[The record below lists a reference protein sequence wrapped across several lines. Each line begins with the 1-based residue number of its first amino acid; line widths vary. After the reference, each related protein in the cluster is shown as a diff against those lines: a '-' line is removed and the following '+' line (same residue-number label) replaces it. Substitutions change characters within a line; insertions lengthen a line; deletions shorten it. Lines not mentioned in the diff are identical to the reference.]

1 MTDYLKRHVWLVIL
15 AGFLVGSLG
24 MGIRQN
30 LGQFLPAITAD
41 LGFGRE
47 TFAFAMALQNILW
60 GVFTPFFGAI
70 ADKYGS
76 GKVIALGGAVYAGG
90 LYVMANAETAFG
102 INVGAGM
109 LIGFGQ
115 AATGFSVILATVARK
130 VSPAKRSLALGITSA
145 GGSFGQFYMAP
156 ISQTFLESYGW
167 SMALVYIAGLSVIM
181 VLLATAL
188 TGNSS
193 DSSEGDPNQ
202 TLSQAVSEAA
212 GHKDYWL
219 LSAGFFV
226 CGFQVAFVAV
236 HLPAFL
242 QDLNFTATVGATAI
256 GLIGLFNVAGTYA
269 CGVLGGRYSKK
280 YLLSGLYLLRSVV
293 IALFLVVPPT
303 ELSVYVFS
311 SALGLLW
318 LGTVPLT
325 SGLVAQIYG
334 VRYMGTLFGGVF
346 FIHQL
351 GSFIGIW
358 WGGYA
363 FDTTGSY
370 DRVWI
375 ASIILGIV
383 AAALHMPIVEKALK
397 PAPQRA

>member
-1 MTDYLKRHVWLVIL
+1 MTDYLKRHVWLVIF
-15 AGFLVGSLG
+15 AGFMVGSLG

-30 LGQFLPAITAD
+30 FGQFLPAMTAD
-41 LGFGRE
+41 LGFGRQ
-47 TFAFAMALQNILW
+47 TFGFAMALQNVLW
-60 GVFTPFFGAI
+60 GIFTPFVGAV

-76 GKVIALGGAVYAGG
+76 GRMIALGGAVYAAG

-102 INVGAGM
+102 VNMGAGV

-115 AATGFSVILATVARK
+115 AATGFSVVLAAVARK
-130 VSPAKRSLALGITSA
+130 VSPAKRSIALGITSA

-156 ISQTFLESYGW
+156 ISQGFLEAYGW
-167 SMALVYIAGLSVIM
+167 STALIFIAGLSAIM

-193 DSSEGDPNQ
+193 ETSEGDPTQ
-202 TLSQAVSEAA
+202 TISDAIREASR
-212 GHKDYWL
+212 HKDYWF

-256 GLIGLFNVAGTYA
+256 GLIGLFNVIGTYS

-280 YLLSGLYLLRSVV
+280 YLLSTLYLLRSIT

-303 ELSVYVFS
+303 EFTVYVFA

-325 SGLVAQIYG
+325 SGLVALIFG

-346 FIHQL
+346 FTHQL
-351 GSFIGIW
+351 GSFIGVW

-370 DRVWI
+370 DNVWI
-375 ASIILGIV
+375 ASIILGV
-383 AAALHMPIVEKALK
+383 AAAVLHMPIVE
-397 PAPQRA
+397 RAIRPLQQET

>member
-1 MTDYLKRHVWLVIL
+1 MIDYLKRHVWLVIL

-30 LGQFLPAITAD
+30 FGQFLPAITAD

-47 TFAFAMALQNILW
+47 TFGFAMALQNIMW
-60 GVFTPFFGAI
+60 GVFTPFFSAL

-76 GKVIALGGAVYAGG
+76 GKVIALGGAVYASG
-90 LYVMANAETAFG
+90 LYAMANAETAFG
-102 INVGAGM
+102 INMGAGM

-115 AATGFSVILATVARK
+115 AATGFSVVLATVARR

-156 ISQTFLESYGW
+156 ISQGFLEAYGW
-167 SMALVYIAGLSVIM
+167 SLALLYIAALSMMM
-181 VLLATAL
+181 VVLAAAL
-188 TGNSS
+188 TGRSS
-193 DSSEGDPNQ
+193 DTTEGDPDQ
-202 TLSQAVSEAA
+202 TLSQAVVEAA
-212 GHKDYWL
+212 GHKDFWF

-242 QDLNFTATVGATAI
+242 QDLKFDAAVGATAI
-256 GLIGLFNVAGTYA
+256 GLIGLFNIVGTYA

-280 YLLSGLYLLRSVV
+280 YLLSSLYLMRSVTIV
-293 IALFLVVPPT
+293 LFLVVPPT
-303 ELSVYVFS
+303 EFTVYVFA

-325 SGLVAQIYG
+325 SGLVALIFG

-346 FIHQL
+346 FAHQI
-351 GSFIGIW
+351 GSFIGVW

-370 DRVWI
+370 DYVWI
-375 ASIILGIV
+375 ASIILGV
-383 AAALHMPIVEKALK
+383 AAAMLHMPIVEKALK
-397 PAPQRA
+397 PASLKA